1 MEYFN
6 DDLCLDRIAV
16 EEERE
21 KQKYISAIKSHD
33 ELSEIMKESFIRQN
47 QRKNLEIERKK
58 AENLRM
64 SENAEILRAKLDQ
77 NQANFLA
84 NQRRVSA
91 RNRSRM
97 KKEEER
103 IAEMLDE
110 G

>member
-1 MEYFN
+1 
-6 DDLCLDRIAV
+6 
-16 EEERE
+16 
-21 KQKYISAIKSHD
+21 
-33 ELSEIMKESFIRQN
+33 MKESFLRQN
-47 QRKNLEIERKK
+47 QRKNLEIERKN

-84 NQRRVSA
+84 NQRRASA

>member
-1 MEYFN
+1 
-6 DDLCLDRIAV
+6 
-16 EEERE
+16 
-21 KQKYISAIKSHD
+21 
-33 ELSEIMKESFIRQN
+33 MKESFIRQN
-47 QRKNLEIERKK
+47 QLKNLEIERKK

-84 NQRRVSA
+84 NQRRASA
-91 RNRSRM
+91 RNGSRM

>member
-1 MEYFN
+1 
-6 DDLCLDRIAV
+6 
-16 EEERE
+16 
-21 KQKYISAIKSHD
+21 
-33 ELSEIMKESFIRQN
+33 MKESFNRQN
-47 QRKNLEIERKK
+47 QRKNLEIERKN